1 MAFEYTERVAKM
13 RIAIW
18 HNLPSGGGKRALYN
32 QIRGFLKR
40 GHTVESWCPPTA
52 DQTYFPFR
60 ELVPEHVVPLDWAS
74 HEKESLWNRVVGS
87 YRDVVSLLRAMEKHC
102 QACAQHINDA
112 GFDLLFAGACQFF
125 RVTPIAQSVRLP
137 TVLYLQE
144 PYRWLYE
151 ALPQLP
157 WLARP
162 ASPRIGPLSV
172 YRSVQDLV
180 RVQGLRIQ
188 AREELK
194 NARAYRQ
201 ILVNSFF
208 SRESVLRAYGLDAR
222 VCYLGIDTST
232 FVHEMRPREP
242 FVVSLGSMTEAKNA
256 RFVIEAV
263 ARLGEPRPP
272 LIWIANA
279 ANASYRREME
289 ELASSLKVRFELR
302 VLISDVELVDVLNRA
317 TMMLYAPR
325 LEPFG
330 MAPLE
335 GNACGLPVIAVAEA
349 GIRETIVDGVNGL
362 FVDADP
368 EAMANA
374 IRHLLD
380 DDHHVRALGEA
391 GVRLVNERWSLGA
404 AERRLEEHLEKVAS
418 CPQR

>member
-1 MAFEYTERVAKM
+1 VAFEYTERVAKM

-87 YRDVVSLLRAMEKHC
+87 YREVVSLLRAMEKHC

-180 RVQGLRIQ
+180 RVQGLR
-188 AREELK
+188 
-194 NARAYRQ
+194 N
-201 ILVNSFF
+201 
-208 SRESVLRAYGLDAR
+208 
-222 VCYLGIDTST
+222 
-232 FVHEMRPREP
+232 
-242 FVVSLGSMTEAKNA
+242 
-256 RFVIEAV
+256 
-263 ARLGEPRPP
+263 
-272 LIWIANA
+272 
-279 ANASYRREME
+279 
-289 ELASSLKVRFELR
+289 
-302 VLISDVELVDVLNRA
+302 
-317 TMMLYAPR
+317 
-325 LEPFG
+325 
-330 MAPLE
+330 
-335 GNACGLPVIAVAEA
+335 
-349 GIRETIVDGVNGL
+349 
-362 FVDADP
+362 
-368 EAMANA
+368 
-374 IRHLLD
+374 
-380 DDHHVRALGEA
+380 
-391 GVRLVNERWSLGA
+391 
-404 AERRLEEHLEKVAS
+404 
-418 CPQR
+418 